1 MGPLLESFVV
11 QQLAAQAAW
20 TDADIKLWHYRDHRG
35 AEVAAVL
42 ARGREVWGIEVKA
55 SSSAGPGAGRGLRRL
70 AEDCGERCRGGAVL
84 YAGDST
90 LPLGDRRMLAVPMKE
105 LWER

>member
-11 QQLAAQAAW
+11 RQLAVQAAW
-20 TDADIKLWHYRDHRG
+20 TNADIKFWHYRDHRG
-35 AEVAAVL
+35 AEAAAVL
-42 ARGREVWGIEVKA
+42 ARGREVWGVEVKA
-55 SSSAGPGAGRGLRRL
+55 SSSPGPGAGRGLRRL
-70 AEDCGERCRGGAVL
+70 AEDCGERFRGGVVL